1 MALPGAMLLAWLA
14 GLPLAPPA
22 GAQSYEVTE
31 LALVGEVAPGSGGG
45 SYQHFFRLSAN
56 DRRQV
61 AFIASVTGGSATKGV
76 FLVTDGVAAPVALVG
91 DPAPD
96 SGGAS
101 YADFGGVSLDVDGA
115 VAFAAT
121 LSGGSAGGGL
131 FLVDAGGVRAVAVA
145 GDPAPSGVGSYA
157 GVPFLDRHGLNDQ
170 GTLGFASQL
179 SGGSASW
186 GAFTDA
192 GGSAAVVA
200 VSGDPAPGTG
210 ASFSV
215 FGPPALNQA
224 GEAAFLAST
233 SEGFVGAFLATATA
247 ISPLAVESF
256 DLPVFYIDVFGVD
269 LRGGDRVVW
278 WAAFGGDPVEPQI
291 LERIRAGTKETAVE
305 WDDRAPVPADLSC
318 DPNPCHPW
326 FDSFQEFSVDAEGR
340 IAVAA
345 LLDNDD
351 YLDPDGFYGIFVLP
365 PTSVETP
372 RGPSDART
380 VVLQGDVAPGTGG
393 TAFAE
398 FDVPELGARAVAFRG
413 DGAAGQLGLFL
424 ALPTTP
430 PLPALSAPGL
440 AGLAGALAATGALL
454 SALRGGAGR
463 RRRG

>member
-131 FLVDAGGVRAVAVA
+131 FLVDASGVRAVAVA

-215 FGPPALNQA
+215 FGPAALNQA
-224 GEAAFLAST
+224 GDAAFLAST
-233 SEGFVGAFLATATA
+233 SDGFVGAFLATGTA
-247 ISPLAVESF
+247 ISLLAVESF
-256 DLPVFYIDVFGVD
+256 DFPLFYVDLFGVD
-269 LRGGDRVVW
+269 LRGGDRAVW
-278 WAAFGGDPVEPQI
+278 WAAFGGDPNEPQI
-291 LERIRAGTKETAVE
+291 LERVRAGTKETAVE
-305 WDDRAPVPADLSC
+305 WGDRAPVPPDPSC
-318 DPNPCHPW
+318 DPSCHPW

-340 IAVAA
+340 IAFAA
-345 LLDNDD
+345 LLDNDN
-351 YLDPDGFYGIFVLP
+351 YLDPDLFYGVFVLSP
-365 PTSVETP
+365 SSVETP
-372 RGPSDART
+372 VGPSDART

-393 TAFAE
+393 AAFTE
-398 FDVPELGARAVAFRG
+398 FDLPELGARAFAFLG

-440 AGLAGALAATGALL
+440 AALAGALALTGALL
-454 SALRGGAGR
+454 SALRGGASR
-463 RRRG
+463 RCRG